1 MNLCG
6 LLAFGSTIRPLQP
19 LGQPSHLRWPPE
31 GPTHRFILR
40 SLCISSFFSPR
51 FTCTPSDRLPAH
63 LHYALIQ
70 FSLNQWGQICLQSI
84 CMADFMQSCGHIIHL
99 PPRNLNKFGRHP
111 ALSQI
116 TLSGDVLCGYS
127 FFAQDLRECRLGST
141 QSTCALAAPA
151 RLGYLHHYSTGAW
164 HRNVAAYAGWRF
176 PASRQFCGQTL
187 Y

>member
-1 MNLCG
+1 MSISLSQSTPFEPNVQWGVQDLNLCG

-51 FTCTPSDRLPAH
+51 FTCTPIDRLPAH

-99 PPRNLNKFGRHP
+99 PPRNLNKFGAIRRCLRSPSRVMFFVDILFSLRTYVSVDLGRHN
-111 ALSQI
+111 
-116 TLSGDVLCGYS
+116 
-127 FFAQDLRECRLGST
+127 RLVS
-141 QSTCALAAPA
+141 
-151 RLGYLHHYSTGAW
+151 
-164 HRNVAAYAGWRF
+164 
-176 PASRQFCGQTL
+176 
-187 Y
+187 